1 MINNFAKKKKH
12 VEKKCSGT
20 KFIESKKEIKEESV
34 QLRKA
39 LIILHVQ
46 INNLISLC
54 LQVAKKYPHGGSA
67 IHLSKE
73 QGAIAMFTFAN
84 FFIHRKI
91 KDHYQVTYCH
101 FVSF

>member
-39 LIILHVQ
+39 LIF
-46 INNLISLC
+46 SMY
-54 LQVAKKYPHGGSA
+54 K
-67 IHLSKE
+67 
-73 QGAIAMFTFAN
+73 
-84 FFIHRKI
+84 
-91 KDHYQVTYCH
+91 
-101 FVSF
+101 